1 MPSDFQ
7 DPEATGNSAFLR
19 EEGYL
24 RIRWDVGSALAVL
37 FFLYM
42 DERIG
47 EMVNALNMIVVGV
60 GKDHI
65 CDSLR
70 LDAITAQRVGRR
82 HPILQHKSGQI
93 IATGVHQYLSAAH
106 IDQVEKKY
114 DGTASIGITAG

>member
-7 DPEATGNSAFLR
+7 KPDATGNCAFLR
-19 EEGYL
+19 EEGYF

-42 DERIG
+42 DDRIG
-47 EMVNALNMIVVGV
+47 KMVNALNMIVVGM

-70 LDAITAQRVGRR
+70 LDAI
-82 HPILQHKSGQI
+82 
-93 IATGVHQYLSAAH
+93 IA
-106 IDQVEKKY
+106 
-114 DGTASIGITAG
+114 